1 MTVLADYADKY
12 ETVSVQRED
21 GILQVTFHSGDGSL
35 LWGEAAHRELGYALP
50 TSERTRTTRL
60 SYSRATETTT
70 APISNPTAP
79 RGECLKTGTRLTG
92 KARGY

>member
-35 LWGEAAHRELGYALP
+35 LWGEASHRELGYA
-50 TSERTRTTRL
+50 
-60 SYSRATETTT
+60 SR
-70 APISNPTAP
+70 
-79 RGECLKTGTRLTG
+79 
-92 KARGY
+92 